1 MPDSTVLVAGASG
14 HVGSR
19 LVPELVRRGYRVRAL
34 SRQQRDAEDGVEAM
48 QGDVLDRASLDA
60 VFQGV
65 AKAYYLVHGLADT
78 SDLEDVELAGARTYA
93 AAAKQA
99 GVERV
104 VYLGGLAHGDD
115 LSPHLRTRHDVG
127 EVLRREGP
135 PTIEFQASVVIGD
148 GSASFELVR
157 TLVDNAP
164 ALVLPDW
171 IETECQP
178 IAVDDVVT
186 YLADALELELSESRI
201 FEIGGADRITY
212 AELLELYSDAV
223 GTSRPTLTLPTLP
236 LPFPALPELLS
247 QLAPEQS
254 RVWLRLVEGMQFEST
269 VRDHSAAGSFDIA
282 PRGVREAIETAL
294 TGPET
299 ARRG

>member
-1 MPDSTVLVAGASG
+1 MPDAVVLVAGASG

-34 SRQQRDAEDGVEAM
+34 SRQPRDDEAGVEAM

-65 AKAYYLVHGLADT
+65 DKAYYLVHGLADT
-78 SDLEDVELAGARTYA
+78 AELEDVELEGARTYA
-93 AAAKQA
+93 AAASDA

-135 PTIEFQASVVIGD
+135 PTVEFQASVVIGD
-148 GSASFELVR
+148 GSASYELVR

-171 IETECQP
+171 VETPCQP
-178 IAVDDVVT
+178 IAVDDVVA
-186 YLADALELELSESRI
+186 YLADALEIELPESRI

-212 AELLELYSDAV
+212 GELLELYGDAV
-223 GTSRPTLTLPTLP
+223 ETSRPTLTMPVLPVP
-236 LPFPALPELLS
+236 LPGLPALLS
-247 QLAPEQS
+247 QFAPEQA
-254 RVWLRLVEGMQFEST
+254 RVWLRLVEGMQFDSV
-269 VRDHSAAGSFDIA
+269 VRDNSAAGSFDVR
-282 PRGVREAIETAL
+282 PRGVREAIEAAL
-294 TGPET
+294 AESEAARTG
-299 ARRG
+299 